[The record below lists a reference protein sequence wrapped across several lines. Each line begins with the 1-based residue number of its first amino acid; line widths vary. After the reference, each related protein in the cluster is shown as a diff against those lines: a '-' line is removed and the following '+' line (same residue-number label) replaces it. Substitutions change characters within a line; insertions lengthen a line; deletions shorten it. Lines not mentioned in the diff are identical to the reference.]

1 MSAIIGTPGSDN
13 INGSNEDD
21 FVQGGSG
28 DDSISSDGGDDLVQ
42 GNSGFDL
49 INAGKGN
56 DTVYGGTQND
66 TVSGDK
72 GSDLLY
78 GNGNDDLL
86 TGGKDK
92 DTLLGGYG
100 EDTLDGGS
108 NRDVLYG
115 GIDDDLLTGGNDKD
129 TFRIGFA
136 PGEAV
141 PADAIDQLGVDTIT
155 DFNPGQDVIELD
167 TRVLTE
173 LTDTLRAEFNN
184 ASSLA
189 SADQNAVL
197 IYDRSTGLVY
207 YNEDA
212 SVKGDEKAILQ
223 LDPGK
228 KGIDANDFGTF

>member
-1 MSAIIGTPGSDN
+1 MSAIIGTSGSDN
-13 INGSNEDD
+13 INGSNEED
-21 FVQGGSG
+21 FVQGGAG
-28 DDSISSDGGDDLVQ
+28 DDSISSHGGDDLVQ
-42 GNSGFDL
+42 GNSGFDI
-49 INAGKGN
+49 INAGTGN
-56 DTVYGGTQND
+56 
-66 TVSGDK
+66 
-72 GSDLLY
+72 
-78 GNGNDDLL
+78 
-86 TGGKDK
+86 
-92 DTLLGGYG
+92 
-100 EDTLDGGS
+100 DTLDGGT

-115 GIDDDLLTGGNDKD
+115 GIDDDLLTGGKDKD

-155 DFNPGQDVIELD
+155 DFNLGQDVIELD

-212 SVKGDEKAILQ
+212 TTTGDEKAILQ